1 MKKSISLL
9 TIPLFF
15 FGSIFNTSQATSD
28 DECAIWLCAPAGFN
42 VPECATPHKIFKRRI
57 KKGKDPF
64 PSLSSCSDNGDTGG
78 ISLVRGYG
86 AFIPDHK
93 ESRCVEYADIWG
105 CGRPQAYTV
114 NGGAYCGYE
123 HKCVKREIY
132 TVPYHV
138 VQGTHCVHGSRGPE
152 SNQPKYCTGEY
163 NTIRMLDENGQQI
176 GDTILY
182 MGTSILMGKVDTGET
197 YSIADVNEDEDDT
210 ELSD

>member
-42 VPECATPHKIFKRRI
+42 VPECATPHKIMKRRI

-64 PSLSSCSDNGDTGG
+64 PSLASCSDNGDTGG
-78 ISLVRGYG
+78 ISLVRGHG
-86 AFIPDHK
+86 AIIPKHQ
-93 ESRCVEYADIWG
+93 ETRCVQYSSVWSCRG
-105 CGRPQAYTV
+105 SGYT
-114 NGGAYCGYE
+114 GKDGFCGYE
-123 HKCVKREIY
+123 QKCVKKETY
-132 TVPYHV
+132 TVPLHV
-138 VQGTHCVHGSRGPE
+138 QQGAHCSHGNYGPA
-152 SNQPKYCTGEY
+152 SNKPKYCSGDY

-182 MGTSILMGKVDTGET
+182 HGTYIAMAKGDTDEY